1 MMTDLES
8 TAETAVR
15 YVIKL
20 GASACDVLAAD
31 STFTSAEIE
40 KGSMKQSSQIRDPGV
55 GIRAF
60 KNGCSGFSFCTGH
73 DREIIRK
80 IAELAVSQAN
90 AGTPDPDFKGLP
102 TKTRLAKVSGLSDR
116 RIGDL
121 EADDVVEMA
130 ISLSDYAGDDKR
142 ITSVNAG
149 VTIGEG
155 KFALAN
161 SNGFVSSQ
169 SMTSFEVSAEAVGR
183 DGSEMFSGVDAG
195 ASRRLS
201 TDMIRT
207 TGMNARDHAIMGLKG
222 TKVETGDYP
231 VVMDPLAVG
240 FVFGMAIGGGVN
252 AESVQRKRSY
262 LTGQLGKKIGS
273 ENLTVYDDPTLA
285 WASGSYSFDGEGVRA
300 SRKTII
306 GKGRLE
312 TYLYDSLAAGKDSRP
327 STGNASRGGSIWS
340 FRRTPSISTSNLEV
354 KVGDSSAEEM
364 ISETRKGIYLRLTY
378 DYPNLA
384 TGEFSGLMMESF
396 EIDHGV
402 LGPSVRQ
409 ATIGVHLVD
418 MFSRVD
424 MVGKKATD
432 IFGVRTPALRISRAR
447 IGGSS

>member
-1 MMTDLES
+1 MVDLEGL
-8 TAETAVR
+8 AETTVR
-15 YVIKL
+15 LVMKL

-31 STFTSAEIE
+31 SKFTSAEIE

-60 KNGCSGFSFCTGH
+60 KKGCSGFSFCTGH
-73 DREIIRK
+73 DRKIIHK
-80 IAELAVSQAN
+80 IAELAVSQAR

-102 TKTRLAKVSGLSDR
+102 EKMKPAKVAGLFDR
-116 RIGDL
+116 SIPEL
-121 EADDVVEMA
+121 EADDIVEMA
-130 ISLSDYAGDDKR
+130 ISLSDYAGEDKR

-155 KFALAN
+155 TFALAN

-169 SMTSFEVSAEAVGR
+169 RMTSFELSAEAVARG
-183 DGSEMFSGVDAG
+183 GSEMFSGVDAD
-195 ASRRLS
+195 ASRKLS
-201 TDMIRT
+201 TKMIERA
-207 TGMNARDHAIMGLKG
+207 GNNARDHAIMGLKG
-222 TKVETGDYP
+222 TKLETGDYP

-273 ENLTVYDDPTLA
+273 EKLTVYDDPTLD
-285 WASGSYSFDGEGVRA
+285 WATGSYSFDGEGVRA
-300 SRKTII
+300 SKKTII
-306 GKGRLE
+306 GRGKLE

-340 FRRTPSISTSNLEV
+340 FRRVPSISSSNLV
-354 KVGDSSAEEM
+354 VRRGDSSMDEM
-364 ISETRKGIYLRLTY
+364 ISETRNGIYLRLTY

-396 EIDHGV
+396 KIERGE

-409 ATIGVHLVD
+409 ATMGVHLVD

-424 MVGKKATD
+424 MVGNKARD
-432 IFGVRTPALRISRAR
+432 VFGVRTPALRISRAR